1 MHELPF
7 TLFSFVACRFLSFT
21 AASEAFRMYESS
33 LNISC
38 YLTCSL
44 SDAYYGSGALR
55 LLGKEGDMK
64 GALLCP
70 LAESELGKATLD
82 LPSAYFASHML
93 SRAR

>member
-1 MHELPF
+1 M
-7 TLFSFVACRFLSFT
+7 
-21 AASEAFRMYESS
+21 
-33 LNISC
+33 
-38 YLTCSL
+38 
-44 SDAYYGSGALR
+44 R

-82 LPSAYFASHML
+82 LSSAYFASHML

>member
-1 MHELPF
+1 
-7 TLFSFVACRFLSFT
+7 
-21 AASEAFRMYESS
+21 MYKSS
-33 LNISC
+33 LNISS

-44 SDAYYGSGALR
+44 SDAYYGSGAMQ
-55 LLGKEGDMK
+55 LLGKEGDIK
-64 GALLCP
+64 GAQLCP